1 MFEIMI
7 DNMLYSHYRR
17 LTIVQVA
24 HSMPCH
30 FAKNGG
36 GGLGHRTGGFGHGL
50 EVLGIISDSVGLV
63 SRSND

>member
-17 LTIVQVA
+17 LTIVQVQTLNA
-24 HSMPCH
+24 MSFC
-30 FAKNGG
+30 KEWW